1 MTGSS
6 GAVPVSRRVAIL
18 SDDLTG
24 AADAAAPFADR
35 GLRVS
40 VALDADAA
48 PAPDVDVLAVVTD
61 SRWRPGPQAGDA
73 VRAAVV
79 RLQRWDPGMLF
90 VKIDSTLRGRVR
102 EDVSV
107 ALDQWGAACAV
118 ATPAFPAQ
126 GRVVRG
132 GSLVVHGRTVVD
144 RVADRFPPDVRVV
157 DAVDAGDLLD
167 VARDVLCRGA
177 VAVGSG
183 GLARALAD
191 VLVVPRPPAPR
202 SPASTPPCGVLLVV
216 GTTHPVTRDQRT
228 AVLER
233 GALSVVVRPA
243 GAPPV
248 AAAVAALA
256 EGQRV
261 LLTCDPGTDV
271 EPDSAAAVALAEQIA
286 GTVRAVVERAPEA
299 ALVLTGG
306 ATALAVASAL
316 DATELRLRREV
327 SEGLPLGDLVI
338 GDRRVPVVTKSGGFG
353 DAKAL
358 LRAAEALEGHR

>member
-6 GAVPVSRRVAIL
+6 GAVTASSRVAIL
-18 SDDLTG
+18 ADDLTG

-35 GLRVS
+35 GFRVS
-40 VALDADAA
+40 VALDADAE

-61 SRWRPGPQAGDA
+61 SRWRSDPQAADA
-73 VRAAVV
+73 ARAAVA
-79 RLQRWDPGMLF
+79 RLQRWYPGMLF

-107 ALDQWGAACAV
+107 ALGQWGATCAV

-144 RVADRFPPDVRVV
+144 RVADHFPPGVRVV

-167 VARDVLCRGA
+167 VARDVLDRGA

-202 SPASTPPCGVLLVV
+202 SPASAPPCGVLLVV
-216 GTTHPVTRDQRT
+216 GTAHPVTREQSR
-228 AVLER
+228 ALLEH

-248 AAAVAALA
+248 AAAAAALA
-256 EGQRV
+256 EGRRV
-261 LLTCDPGTDV
+261 LLSCDPGTDV
-271 EPDSAAAVALAEQIA
+271 DPDSAAAVALAEEIA
-286 GTVRAVVERAPEA
+286 GTVRAVIERAPAA

-306 ATALAVASAL
+306 ATALAVACAL

-327 SEGLPLGDLVI
+327 SEGLPLGELVI
-338 GDRRVPVVTKSGGFG
+338 GDRRLPVVTKSGGFG
-353 DAKAL
+353 DENAL
-358 LRAAEALEGHR
+358 IRAAEALEEHR